1 MPYLKLQT
9 NTRIDDEALLIK
21 DITALLSTIL
31 GKPEKFI
38 MIAVEPEIQIHF
50 GGSDEPAAFVELK
63 SIGLPA
69 EITPKLSLAVCTL
82 LEEQLEIPAD
92 RVYIEFSD
100 AQRNMFGWNKGTF
113 EK

>member
-9 NTRIDDEALLIK
+9 NRRVDDKRQLISEISGLL
-21 DITALLSTIL
+21 ATIL

-38 MIAVEPEIQIHF
+38 MIAVEPGIQLHF

-69 EITPKLSLAVCTL
+69 DITPKLSRAVCTL
-82 LEEQLEIPAD
+82 LEEQLDIPAD

-100 AQRNMFGWNKGTF
+100 AKRNMFGWNKGTF